1 MGPQT
6 PFYFETDHCCQPQ
19 MAGMD
24 HGAWENLKTQGG
36 LQECFYLE
44 SLGKKKKKKGEK
56 EKLLT
61 KDNANPLNRKLCWYT
76 LASSFPPEV
85 V

>member
-6 PFYFETDHCCQPQ
+6 PFYSETGHCCQPQ
-19 MAGMD
+19 TAGMD
-24 HGAWENLKTQGG
+24 HGAWENLKAQGG

-44 SLGKKKKKKGEK
+44 SSGKKKKGEK

-61 KDNANPLNRKLCWYT
+61 MDNANPLNRKLLWCT
-76 LASSFPPEV
+76 
-85 V
+85 

>member
-6 PFYFETDHCCQPQ
+6 PFYSETGHCCQPQ
-19 MAGMD
+19 TAGMD
-24 HGAWENLKTQGG
+24 HGAWENLKAQGG

-44 SLGKKKKKKGEK
+44 SSGKKKKR
-56 EKLLT
+56 
-61 KDNANPLNRKLCWYT
+61 RKREVTYHGQCKSLKQET
-76 LASSFPPEV
+76 AVMHLRIIHSSWV